1 MNVKLI
7 SYTKTDSDY
16 VAYLAQNCDKNDLEF
31 LKAINEPE
39 ALMMYIARVSSP
51 NQKNPTYEKLLKY
64 CMDHGHWSVFE
75 QVDATVE
82 IETSLDVATQI
93 LRHRSFTF
101 QQLSRR
107 YSGDT
112 PDFEIIEPRGQDVK
126 NRQNSIDNLPKE
138 VKKLFQSELKKHNS
152 NSTKLYK
159 KMLSL
164 GIAKEN
170 ARSFLPQ
177 NTTTKLYMKGS
188 LRSWLHYLKVRTD
201 PSTQKEHRE
210 VALAVQKELVKVFPK
225 TFSAF
230 EG

>member
-7 SYTKTDSDY
+7 SYTKTDEDY
-16 VAYLAQNCDKNDLEF
+16 VAHLAANSDASDMEF

-75 QVDATVE
+75 QVDATLE

-107 YSGDT
+107 YSGET
-112 PDFEIIEPRGQDVK
+112 PSFESIEPRGQDLK
-126 NRQNSIDNLPKE
+126 NRQNSFDNLPQE
-138 VKKLFQSELKKHNS
+138 VKEMFKDELLKHNAS
-152 NSTKLYK
+152 SMALYK
-159 KMLSL
+159 KMLDL
-164 GIAKEN
+164 GVAKEN

-177 NTTTKLYMKGS
+177 NTTTRLYMKGS

-201 PSTQKEHRE
+201 PSTQKEHRD
-210 VALAVQKELVKVFPK
+210 VALAIRDELLKVFPK